1 MSQPPRIFLIT
12 NDGPRAALIF
22 WCHMGNLPPGIVI
35 VDDPW
40 KFAAVPNGSKCRAFW
55 FGNADVTQAWET
67 LWWERKGK
75 GGIEGISEEE
85 WAAVQAWADVN
96 RKRPTILLL
105 HGADDPRLAEP
116 VGGLDAS
123 RPAPSAPAPQH
134 EGEKDA
140 PAVRPSPPHAEVLA
154 KPASKD
160 PSKQQPDFKLSS
172 EPVKRKSRWT

>member
-1 MSQPPRIFLIT
+1 MIQPPRIFLIT

-22 WCHMGNLPPGIVI
+22 WCHMGNLPPGIVV

-55 FGNADVTQAWET
+55 FGNGDVTQAWET

-85 WAAVQAWADVN
+85 WAAVKAWADVN

-116 VGGLDAS
+116 QYEEKDGARSPALAPS
-123 RPAPSAPAPQH
+123 LIPEATAAATPAPL
-134 EGEKDA
+134 
-140 PAVRPSPPHAEVLA
+140 VN
-154 KPASKD
+154 
-160 PSKQQPDFKLSS
+160 LSS